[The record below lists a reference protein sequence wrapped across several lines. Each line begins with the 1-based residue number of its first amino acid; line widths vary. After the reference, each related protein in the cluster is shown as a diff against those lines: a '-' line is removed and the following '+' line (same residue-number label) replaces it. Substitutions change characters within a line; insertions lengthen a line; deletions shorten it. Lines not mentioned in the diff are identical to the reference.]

1 MHELDLNFYSFIF
14 SFIAILISLYIL
26 YKSRKRLSVHL
37 PEEYF
42 ILNEIFTDPQAEPIT
57 EYTLA
62 SFSFLLVNP
71 SPTDIGFFDL
81 MVLDDKNNPI
91 DYLIKSNVGLSPQDS
106 GLVYSYIN
114 NYRCRLYLL
123 DSNFGI
129 FKSNHFTRFEIPVN
143 VTNLDTS
150 SITIR
155 FKITKETL
163 IPNSIDRNRKRKNFK
178 QYSVT
183 IPYPQK

>member
-14 SFIAILISLYIL
+14 SFIAILISLYTL
-26 YKSRKRLSVHL
+26 YKSRKHLSVHL

-91 DYLIKSNVGLSPQDS
+91 DYLTKFNVGLTPQDS
-106 GLVYSYIN
+106 GL
-114 NYRCRLYLL
+114 
-123 DSNFGI
+123 
-129 FKSNHFTRFEIPVN
+129 T
-143 VTNLDTS
+143 
-150 SITIR
+150 
-155 FKITKETL
+155 
-163 IPNSIDRNRKRKNFK
+163 
-178 QYSVT
+178 
-183 IPYPQK
+183 